1 VTVVLGRRAGR
12 LVALGAVGLLSLLL
26 AAAEP
31 RAVTD
36 SLGVDAAVDH
46 YVVQAAAV
54 TGVPAP
60 RVKPSQAQ
68 APKRTAL
75 VASGVGMA
83 GAAIVFVSTLL
94 GAVPAARRARRP
106 RWRQGGIRAPP
117 TLLPA

>member
-1 VTVVLGRRAGR
+1 MTVVLGRAGR

-31 RAVTD
+31 RAVTE
-36 SLGVDAAVDH
+36 SLGVDTAVDQYVVRAAAVD
-46 YVVQAAAV
+46 AA
-54 TGVPAP
+54 PAP
-60 RVKPSQAQ
+60 RVKPSQAA

-75 VASGVGMA
+75 AAAAAGVG
-83 GAAIVFVSTLL
+83 AALVFFSTLL
-94 GAVPAARRARRP
+94 GAVPAARHARRL